1 MSVQSKQ
8 EKIEIDS
15 NTFYREKWMGLS
27 SVSVNT
33 LQHALASGTKL
44 SAGGP
49 GEQGWGMTR
58 GRSLRLTPAR
68 QTAVQAL
75 AESVFS
81 SVKLYQM

>member
-1 MSVQSKQ
+1 MYGAELRICKHTATCTGVR
-8 EKIEIDS
+8 D
-15 NTFYREKWMGLS
+15 
-27 SVSVNT
+27 
-33 LQHALASGTKL
+33 L